1 MKTVMNITTCCEDTD
16 RYQDLNDL
24 RHFYRGYGMDG
35 LEVLEAGP
43 DEKGLILPEDTVGV
57 HLRYYSGWMDL
68 WTGNQARLLDE
79 FQTMEN
85 VRMTYGGED
94 KNALIEA
101 YRRNIRFANTLQPEY
116 LVFHVSEC
124 TIAESMLRNYHYTD
138 EQVCDAVIELLN
150 AVTDEIKGN
159 PRLLLENL
167 WYVGLTMERPEMV
180 RRLLDG
186 VRYPNTGIMLD
197 TGHLMHTN
205 PELQTADDAVDYI
218 HSILDRYEDLSMI
231 YGVHLHQ
238 SLSGAYIKDCI
249 AHWQPTA
256 GTYTE
261 QLWAVMGHIFNIDT
275 HKPFRSHRIHELL
288 DRLPQL
294 EFLCLEQ
301 ISGTREEHA
310 GNLAEQVLYLN
321 R

>member
-1 MKTVMNITTCCEDTD
+1 
-16 RYQDLNDL
+16 
-24 RHFYRGYGMDG
+24 
-35 LEVLEAGP
+35 
-43 DEKGLILPEDTVGV
+43 
-57 HLRYYSGWMDL
+57 
-68 WTGNQARLLDE
+68 
-79 FQTMEN
+79 
-85 VRMTYGGED
+85 
-94 KNALIEA
+94 
-101 YRRNIRFANTLQPEY
+101 
-116 LVFHVSEC
+116 VSEC
-124 TIAESMLRNYHYTD
+124 TIAESMLRKYHYTD

-150 AVTDEIKGN
+150 AVTDEIEGA

-167 WYVGLTMERPEMV
+167 WYVGLTMERPEIV
-180 RRLLDG
+180 KRLLDG

-205 PELQTADDAVDYI
+205 PELRTADDAVDYI
-218 HSILDRYEDLSMI
+218 HAILDRYDDLSMI
-231 YGVHLHQ
+231 HGVHLHQ
-238 SLSGAYIKDCI
+238 SLSGPYIKDCI

-288 DRLPQL
+288 DRLPEL